1 MEATIKKWGNSLG
14 LRVPKSFAKQAGI
27 KDGSL
32 VDITI
37 DAEKIIITPITK
49 DDEPLDVLL
58 ERITPYNKHEEIETN
73 NSIGK
78 EIW

>member
-14 LRVPKSFAKQAGI
+14 LRVPKSFARQVGV

-32 VDITI
+32 VDIAI
-37 DAEKIIITPITK
+37 DGEKIIITPINQ
-49 DDEPLDVLL
+49 DEEPLDVLL
-58 ERITPYNKHEEIETN
+58 DRITPYNKHEEIETN
-73 NSIGK
+73 DSIGN